1 MQHMEFVN
9 VNALLLCIAASTAI
23 IFSTQYIDVTG
34 KSICYKKIGEGANG
48 VISQALYIKNFSIIA
63 VKKSKDYINGINESV
78 LLKKLNHPS
87 IIKLLSNGQKFD
99 RTTGQMLSYLEMEY
113 ADRDIR
119 NISANETMIRNIAKS
134 ILGALEYMHGKNI
147 IHRDIKPQNI
157 VLVGN
162 IAKLC
167 DFGCSVQNDKNECRT
182 QCGSWLFMSP
192 EMIKSKPYNEKIDIW
207 SFGITLYLL
216 LYKKFPFYDN
226 DYKNLCQRIIN
237 GKFDT
242 DSSIYEQANDLL
254 MRMIDTEHSTRW
266 SAKECLKHSWFV
278 QECNSI

>member
-9 VNALLLCIAASTAI
+9 VNTFILCIAASTAI
-23 IFSTQYIDVTG
+23 IFATQYIDVTG

-63 VKKSKDYINGINESV
+63 VKKSKNYINGVNESV

-167 DFGCSVQNDKNECRT
+167 DFGCSVQNNKNECRT

-207 SFGITLYLL
+207 SFGVTLYLL

-266 SAKECLKHSWFV
+266 SAKECLKHPWFT

>member
-1 MQHMEFVN
+1 MQHIQLVN
-9 VNALLLCIAASTAI
+9 IDIFILCIAASTAI
-23 IFSTQYIDVTG
+23 IFATQYIDVTG

-63 VKKSKDYINGINESV
+63 VKKSKDYINGENESV

-87 IIKLLSNGQKFD
+87 IIKLLSNGQKID
-99 RTTGQMLSYLEMEY
+99 RTTGNMLSYLEMEY

-119 NISANETMIRNIAKS
+119 NICASEPMSRTIAKS
-134 ILGALEYMHGKNI
+134 ILGALEYIHGKNI

-192 EMIKSKPYNEKIDIW
+192 EMIMNKPYNEKVDIW
-207 SFGITLYLL
+207 SFGVTLYLL

-237 GKFDT
+237 GNFDT

-254 MRMIDTEHSTRW
+254 KRMIDTEHSTRW
-266 SAKECLKHSWFV
+266 SANKCLKHSWFV

>member
-9 VNALLLCIAASTAI
+9 VNTFILCIAASTAF
-23 IFSTQYIDVTG
+23 IFATQYIDVTG

-63 VKKSKDYINGINESV
+63 VKKSKDYINGVNESI

-99 RTTGQMLSYLEMEY
+99 RRTGQMLSYLEMEY

-119 NISANETMIRNIAKS
+119 NISANETIICNIAKS

-266 SAKECLKHSWFV
+266 SANECLKHSWFR
-278 QECNSI
+278 QECNST